1 MKVAALLV
9 AVVALCG
16 CESTQSKSARLE
28 RSAKRS
34 LHEKGLV
41 IKQPSRDVA
50 VGATTVL
57 HDENGTAAVIE
68 LRNRSARSLV
78 GVPVAFSVRDG
89 ARKKLFANDAP
100 GLDTSLVSA
109 GSIAPNATLE
119 WINDQVTLDGDP
131 RDVVAEAG
139 AEKREGPHALPE
151 INVDSVALQDDGSA
165 AGKVTNRSAVEQL
178 RLVVYV
184 IARRD
189 GKVVAAGRA
198 IVPRL
203 KPGASATFT
212 AFPIGDPT
220 GAKLEASAPPTVVA
234 P

>member
-1 MKVAALLV
+1 VKLVVLGV
-9 AVVALCG
+9 AVLALCG
-16 CESTQSKSARLE
+16 CESSQSKSARLE
-28 RSAKRS
+28 RAAKTS

-41 IKQPSRDVA
+41 IKQPSRDVT

-68 LRNRSARSLV
+68 LRNRSAHSLV
-78 GVPVAFSVRDG
+78 GVPVAFSVRD
-89 ARKKLFANDAP
+89 AAEKKLFANDAP
-100 GLDTSLVSA
+100 GLDASLVSA
-109 GSIAPNATLE
+109 ASLAPNATLE
-119 WINDQVTLDGDP
+119 WINDQVTVDGDP
-131 RDVVAEAG
+131 REVVAQAG
-139 AEKREGPHALPE
+139 AEKQEGPRALPQIE
-151 INVDSVALQDDGSA
+151 VGGLQLEDDGSA
-165 AGKVTNRSAVEQL
+165 AGRVANRSTVEQL

-203 KPGASATFT
+203 KPGASAKFT